1 MTQTETNRAVHVKT
15 RLLRDYSI
23 KVVDEWLTGC
33 VSFCLQENS
42 KTTNDS
48 LLKFTFDQWI
58 LADLKEIG
66 VSCLPAIVDTETKCF
81 TLNGNFPLQLNY
93 LMDISEPCYDQ
104 LRNLYNKKLDEA
116 DDEIQMRKNQ
126 TQNVKKRRML
136 KLEMT
141 DGKRTVI
148 GMEHS
153 PIAAL
158 NTKLPPG
165 VKVLLTGPIRCIN
178 KVLFLEPKNVKILGG
193 EVDTLLI
200 TNAFENM
207 LLKELGQPLN
217 PSPKTE
223 YEEVVVSEKNNRNTG
238 YNNIPSV
245 PMVFPSPAKP
255 MSSRSSNNQYD
266 DWEDDMF
273 LGINLDG
280 IESNGHL
287 NRNNKDKPPEQVPT
301 VSTLMDDDD
310 DLEIIELSEE
320 EIMNHQV
327 SSTKTSQPSPPQRRS
342 KRPTYRLPSFEEPDD
357 DIDALN
363 SLEDEIRNEQ
373 QNRPGPIIDYDEPEL
388 ISSSPVAPV
397 QQAKRVRI
405 NEPAGR
411 SSNASN
417 FVNDGQQPSTSKN
430 FDNCSLSALF
440 EDDSLDDVFDVEEK
454 QPSSSEKDNVLSP
467 RYQFQIEGYSLVT
480 VDQISKLSDGDRD
493 ERTFVVFG
501 EVEEVFERIRIS
513 DDGWKLGVM
522 VTDRSERVLPVRFH
536 TAVISKMVGHEASEI
551 QQMKR
556 AKNPQVMKL
565 LEEILI
571 KFKNQ
576 LQDLRTFMRVRYH
589 QGNDFP
595 TIMELYECTRSR
607 LTVLTN
613 KINQENLKH
622 LLEILPQD
630 CDPRPGR

>member
-1 MTQTETNRAVHVKT
+1 MIQSETNRAAQVKS
-15 RLLRDYSI
+15 RLLQTYSI

-33 VSFCLQENS
+33 VSFCLQENP
-42 KTTNDS
+42 KTSNEA
-48 LLKFTFDQWI
+48 LFKFTFDQWV
-58 LADLKEIG
+58 LADLQEIG
-66 VSCLPAIVDTETKCF
+66 VSTLPESVETETKCF
-81 TLNGNFPLQLNY
+81 TLKGIFPLQLNY

-104 LRNLYNKKLDEA
+104 LRNLYNEKLDEA

-126 TQNVKKRRML
+126 TQHVRKRRML
-136 KLEMT
+136 KLELT

-148 GMEHS
+148 GMEYT

-165 VKVLLTGPIRCIN
+165 VKVLLSGPIRCIN
-178 KVLFLEPKNVKILGG
+178 RVMFLEPKNVKILGG

-200 TNAFENM
+200 TNAFENI
-207 LLKELGQPLN
+207 LLKQLGQPLKAN
-217 PSPKTE
+217 PKTK
-223 YEEVVVSEKNNRNTG
+223 YEEVVVTEKNPKSN

-255 MSSRSSNNQYD
+255 TLSRTSTNQYD

-280 IESNGHL
+280 IESNSGVD
-287 NRNNKDKPPEQVPT
+287 RSNKVKPPEQVPT

-310 DLEIIELSEE
+310 DLQIINLPEE

-327 SSTKTSQPSPPQRRS
+327 SSTKTSQPSPPSARP

-357 DIDALN
+357 DIDAMN

-373 QNRPGPIIDYDEPEL
+373 QNQFAHYIDDDDPE
-388 ISSSPVAPV
+388 ISSPPAAPI
-397 QQAKRVRI
+397 QPAKRPRTELSSSKPPKPS
-405 NEPAGR
+405 NPAD
-411 SSNASN
+411 
-417 FVNDGQQPSTSKN
+417 DGQRPSTSKN
-430 FDNCSLSALF
+430 FDKCSVSALF
-440 EDDSLDDVFDVEEK
+440 EDSLDDVFDVEERA
-454 QPSSSEKDNVLSP
+454 PSLSGTDNILSP

-480 VDQISKLSDGDRD
+480 VDQISKLSDTERD

-536 TAVISKMVGHEASEI
+536 TTVISRMVGHEASEI

-571 KFKNQ
+571 NFKNQ

-595 TIMELYECTRSR
+595 VIMELYDCTKAHLS
-607 LTVLTN
+607 VLTN
-613 KINQENLKH
+613 KINQEDLKH
-622 LLEILPQD
+622 LLEILPQE
-630 CDPRPGR
+630 CDPKR